1 MNMFC
6 PRTLRVAA
14 ALMALVL
21 GPMVSHADDQRQSLE
36 ELRNTVIN
44 LLQALVDQGVIS
56 KEKAQQMVKAAQD
69 RAAAD
74 AARAAANASAASKE
88 DEGAVRVPYVP
99 QIVQDQIAKQVE
111 EQMKPAV
118 VADVVKEAQT
128 EKWGVPGALPDWL
141 TRTRLYGDVT
151 LRGEGILYS
160 GANAPEYNYY
170 AINQAGG
177 IAQAGENAFLDTTE
191 DRYRFRG
198 RARLGVESSLSD
210 SITTGLRIVTGN
222 TSDLVSESQT
232 LDGTEPYTIG
242 LDQLYIRLDER
253 NSQRFPWLS
262 VVGGRFLNPYETPT
276 DLIFHKDLTF
286 TGVAATGRFG
296 FGDGNPEQTHL
307 FFTAGGHQL
316 QEIEF
321 SSQDKWLTAAQLG
334 ANIRFDD
341 SQRLRV
347 AGAFYDFFNV
357 TGRLNPSDEP
367 GLYNY
372 TAPTFMRFGN
382 TVFNIANNPSNTS
395 QLYAY
400 ASKFRLVDLN
410 ATYTYAVGRYTA
422 MATADAVR
430 NFGFHEAEV
439 EGNTGYYVA
448 PRTKGYQAELSF
460 GYPAVLTAGAWR
472 GLVGYRYLQRDAVID
487 GYTDSDFH
495 YFGGTNARGY
505 YLVAD
510 YGLSTRL
517 WMRLRYLS
525 ANEID
530 GPVFDVDTV
539 QVDMNARF

>member
-1 MNMFC
+1 MFC